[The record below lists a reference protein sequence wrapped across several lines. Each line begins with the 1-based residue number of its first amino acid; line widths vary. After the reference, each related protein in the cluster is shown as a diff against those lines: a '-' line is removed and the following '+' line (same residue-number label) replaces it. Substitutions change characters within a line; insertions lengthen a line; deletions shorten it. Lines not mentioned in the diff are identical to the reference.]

1 MDFRRP
7 WPFAL
12 FVLLA
17 HVLSRFLSVAIH
29 EFLGHSALAF
39 LLGGSAYAVYVS
51 PGSGITYVYLPE
63 GTPVAGVVAMLAAG
77 IAVETV
83 VGVAIWWFTR
93 RSASVAW
100 RAFGVVAATV
110 FIVYSLVYM
119 AAGAFEGFPGDTWA
133 IVSTLRDPGL
143 AYGFAAVGGLWTVL
157 VGVLLSFDLLRI
169 LGGPGRDLQRES
181 LMLILFWLV
190 PAPLAFLPGFSAFN
204 ALEESPVLYIGAFA
218 ALLIV
223 VPALLLYLDLLPPP
237 RVPGPPAPL
246 PWRSIAA
253 VGLPLLFLVPVW
265 VGVFGVSQP
274 EATGLLLE
282 TPPVQ
287 VESAWL
293 GGLAVNLEVV
303 VHENFTVSVVWRFHG
318 TFTPSSPLEK
328 RIVSSFENRMDHD
341 FYDRAAL
348 TIVGDAFN
356 ESGWI
361 VNESDIHPSEFVWS
375 AGVSY
380 PNELN
385 PAGVRVVRLVP
396 SALNGLS
403 FLARSGRNL
412 TVTVHD
418 PFKFEP
424 TTPSEGWLDAFQVTW
439 QGRLVL
445 VGWAA
450 SGGTAAETRS
460 ANFIRWRPY
469 NRLEADD
476 TYQVE
481 VRLP

>member
-17 HVLSRFLSVAIH
+17 HVLSRFLGVAVH
-29 EFLGHSALAF
+29 EFLGHSTLAF

-51 PGSGITYVYLPE
+51 PGSGITYVYLPD

-77 IAVETV
+77 IAVETA
-83 VGVAIWWFTR
+83 VGVAIWWLTR
-93 RSASVAW
+93 RSPSAAW

-133 IVSTLRDPGL
+133 IVSTLQDPPL

-169 LGGPGRDLQRES
+169 LGGPGRDLRRGS

-204 ALEESPVLYIGAFA
+204 ALEESPVLYIGGFA
-218 ALLIV
+218 AILTV
-223 VPALLLYLDLLPPP
+223 VAALLLYVDLLPAP
-237 RVPGPPAPL
+237 RVPAPPAPL
-246 PWRSIAA
+246 PWRSVAA
-253 VGLPLLFLVPVW
+253 VALPLLFLIPIW

-303 VHENFTVSVVWRFHG
+303 VHEDFNVSVVWRFHG

-328 RIVSSFENRMDHD
+328 RIVSSFENRMDTN
-341 FYDRAAL
+341 FYNRAAL

-356 ESGWI
+356 ESNWI
-361 VNESDIHPSEFVWS
+361 VTESDIHPNETVWS
-375 AGVSY
+375 AGALY
-380 PNELN
+380 PR
-385 PAGVRVVRLVP
+385 ARVVRLAP
-396 SALNGLS
+396 SPLNGLS
-403 FLARSGRNL
+403 FLARSGTNL
-412 TVTVHD
+412 TVTAHD

-424 TTPSEGWLDAFQVTW
+424 TIPSEGWMDAFQVTW

-445 VGWAA
+445 VRWAA
-450 SGGTAAETRS
+450 SGGTVAETIS
-460 ANFIRWRPY
+460 ANFIRWRAY
-469 NRLEADD
+469 NRLEAQE
-476 TYQVE
+476 TYQVG